1 MNLVSSFKVFILLL
15 STIMFIYQLVGSI
28 NNYINPNIADTT
40 SILSREEI
48 PLPLITICPLD
59 QLNETKIEQ
68 RGYNA
73 TINAIESLFYG
84 LKWTNKSIYITWG
97 SDMNKTFDQL
107 LEEVSDED
115 YDYSHKD
122 GFAVS
127 LIKNGKYYNNKYTAQ
142 LKRKLYVGF
151 WGYCWDLEDY
161 DITGSINI
169 VNYFKR
175 SFEVFITDKYLKS
188 YYSVNVKS
196 QLGQHLVSDA
206 TKRIWYEINM
216 QKISDTVPGY
226 PKTCIDYENEL
237 YAECIDKKIQVLVK
251 PDIGCNPPWL
261 SHQHQCDRKLILE
274 KEFLAA
280 YAEKLN
286 PFVFRDD
293 IQIEKECP
301 TSCTQTI
308 FNARVKAYYFVENAY
323 GIKLSFAENI
333 PYTSKFV
340 TYNFSSFLIDIGS
353 SLGLWFGLS
362 VFGLTDLGILIFQYI
377 KKSKFETLFKK

>member
-1 MNLVSSFKVFILLL
+1 MSLVSSFKVFILLL

-40 SILSREEI
+40 SMISREDI

-59 QLNETKIEQ
+59 QLNEAKMEQ
-68 RGYNA
+68 LGYNV
-73 TINAIESLFYG
+73 TISSIESFFYG
-84 LKWTNKSIYITWG
+84 LKWTNERIYITWG
-97 SDMNKTFDQL
+97 SDLNKTFDHL
-107 LEEVSDED
+107 LEEVTDKE
-115 YDYSHKD
+115 YVYTNKD

-127 LIKNGKYYNNKYTAQ
+127 LIKNGKYYSNKYTAQ

-161 DITGSINI
+161 DITGNINI
-169 VNYFKR
+169 VNYSER
-175 SFEVFITDKYLKS
+175 SFEVFITEKSLKTF
-188 YYSVNVKS
+188 YSVNVNS
-196 QLGQHLVSDA
+196 QLGQHLVSDT

-216 QKISDTVPGY
+216 QKISQTVPGY
-226 PKTCIDYENEL
+226 PNNCIDYENEL
-237 YAECIDKKIQVLVK
+237 YAECIDKKVQALVK
-251 PDIGCNPPWL
+251 PEIGCNPPWL
-261 SHQHQCDRKLILE
+261 SDQDQCDTKLIFQ
-274 KEFLAA
+274 KENLAA
-280 YAEKLN
+280 YTEKLN

-301 TSCTQTI
+301 SSCTQTI
-308 FNARVKAYYFVENAY
+308 FNARVKAYYYVENAY

-333 PYTSKFV
+333 PFTSKFV

-377 KKSKFETLFKK
+377 KKSKFEAFCKK